1 MRQTSIPDIET
12 SKLYINLTLSTTPL
26 LGRTLMETGAA
37 AERRSWWTLIGAGA
51 LWVLAY
57 FGSRAALEM
66 LQLQPGER
74 VIVALLPLLPFAW
87 FLWHVVSGIRSM
99 DELERRVH
107 LEALGIAFPLA
118 VLLLMTLGLVQLAV
132 DLNPEDWSYRH
143 VWIYLPIFYFL
154 GLVISWRRY
163 R

>member
-1 MRQTSIPDIET
+1 
-12 SKLYINLTLSTTPL
+12 
-26 LGRTLMETGAA
+26 METAA
-37 AERRSWWTLIGAGA
+37 TAERRSWWTLIGAGC
-51 LWVLAY
+51 LWLIVY
-57 FGSRAALEM
+57 IGSRAALEM
-66 LQLQPGER
+66 LDLQPGGR

-87 FLWHVVSGIRSM
+87 FLWLVVSGIRSM

-132 DLNPEDWSYRH
+132 DLNPDDWSYRH

-154 GLVISWRRY
+154 GLAVSWRRY

>member
-1 MRQTSIPDIET
+1 MGTDAT
-12 SKLYINLTLSTTPL
+12 
-26 LGRTLMETGAA
+26 
-37 AERRSWWTLIGAGA
+37 AERRSWAILIGAGV
-51 LWVLAY
+51 LWVLTY
-57 FGSRAALEM
+57 FLSRVGLQMVRLE
-66 LQLQPGER
+66 PTAR
-74 VIVALLPLLPFAW
+74 VIVALLPILPFAW
-87 FLWHVVSGIRSM
+87 FIWLVMSGIRSM

-132 DLNPEDWSYRH
+132 PLNPEDWSYRH

-154 GLVISWRRY
+154 GLAISWRRY